1 LRSLIEVH
9 LHFTFYFYISHLP
22 VIFEQRVDLQWMSE
36 YTQGQSHELYL
47 VPMSASFHH
56 RLFPVAAHVCYL
68 QFGVC
73 LLGVQTLRS
82 VRTRRRVAAQRQ

>member
-1 LRSLIEVH
+1 
-9 LHFTFYFYISHLP
+9 
-22 VIFEQRVDLQWMSE
+22 MSE
-36 YTQGQSHELYL
+36 YTQGQSHELYT